1 LADGHRGGHLEWVNP
16 LSSALHHM
24 ENSYKDVANLS
35 GDGSVDDT
43 KNIIVDI
50 PCLILSGSKIF
61 FFLYVIQETH
71 FLTHDI

>member
-1 LADGHRGGHLEWVNP
+1 
-16 LSSALHHM
+16 M

-50 PCLILSGSKIF
+50 PCLILSGRQIF
-61 FFLYVIQETH
+61 FLHVIQETH
-71 FLTHDI
+71 FLTQDI

>member
-1 LADGHRGGHLEWVNP
+1 
-16 LSSALHHM
+16 M